1 MTTMN
6 IKKQLAAAA
15 IVFSASTSYATTTTD
30 VICSYAPSQSV
41 AVNRITAGVGGAGL
55 GAAAILKAT
64 GLTMV
69 AHSSG
74 AYILTGSGGYVAGTL
89 LSPLAAPL
97 LVTASVLV
105 GGTAVALQLS
115 CAPKNHPDAVKSVAN
130 ATEAFNNAVRSTN
143 ARAVVAKEA
152 TVNKVL
158 ELNANAVVEKEA
170 IAARVRSA
178 NERAIEVRDGAA
190 RLIAGYF

>member
-6 IKKQLAAAA
+6 IKQQLAAAV
-15 IVFSASTSYATTTTD
+15 IVFSASTSYAATTTD
-30 VICSYAPSQSV
+30 VVCSYAPSQSA
-41 AVNRITAGVGGAGL
+41 AVNRITAGVGGAGV
-55 GAAAILKAT
+55 GAAAILEAT
-64 GLTMV
+64 GLSMV

-89 LSPLAAPL
+89 LSPLAVPV
-97 LVTASVLV
+97 LVTASVVV
-105 GGTAVALQLS
+105 GGTVIALELS
-115 CAPKNHPDAVKSVAN
+115 CAPKNHPEAVKSVAN
-130 ATEAFNNAVRSTN
+130 ATEAFNNAVRSAN
-143 ARAVVAKEA
+143 ARAVVVKEA

-170 IAARVRSA
+170 IVARVRNA

-190 RLIAGYF
+190 RLLAGYF